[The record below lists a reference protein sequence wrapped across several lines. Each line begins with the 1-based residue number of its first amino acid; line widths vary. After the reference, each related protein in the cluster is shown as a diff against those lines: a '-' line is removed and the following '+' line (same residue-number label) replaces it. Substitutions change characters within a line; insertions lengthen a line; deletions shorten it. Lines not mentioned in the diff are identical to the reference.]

1 MQFLGHRNIK
11 TTLRYTQLIAFADN
25 EYTYRVADNLE
36 QAKQLIE
43 SGFDY
48 ITDIDGHKL
57 FRKRK

>member
-11 TTLRYTQLIAFADN
+11 TTMRHTQLVAFGDDDYVCKIADN
-25 EYTYRVADNLE
+25 VD

-48 ITDIDGHKL
+48 VTDIDEHKL